1 MNNTEF
7 LAKTKE
13 SFYKYLKTGPRSN
26 EKLKVL
32 HGAIAK
38 DLKERLGEEYEVH
51 SLGYGNSKE
60 ENMTGRYM
68 KKRVDISI
76 EKNNEIIGAIALKFI
91 MRNYSQN
98 SNNYFENMLGETSNI
113 RTTGKPYFQIII
125 LPSQVPYFN
134 KDKEVTKIEKVTKNN
149 FSKYIQLSHDNISEF
164 MHTPN
169 KTLLYLIDIPIPEK
183 DKIPNEKMYKKYY
196 KSNNKFTITP
206 HEATYDIGNTIIY
219 NDYEKFIDKVM
230 HYIKSM

>member
-13 SFYKYLKTGPRSN
+13 SFYKYLETGPRSN

-76 EKNNEIIGAIALKFI
+76 EKENEIIGAIALKFI

-113 RTTGKPYFQIII
+113 RTAGKPYFQIII

-183 DKIPNEKMYKKYY
+183 EKIPNEKMYKKYY
-196 KSNNKFTITP
+196 KLNNKFTITP